1 MTVSE
6 THERSDRVFEAYRHC
21 ERVVREEARNF
32 SYGIRLM
39 PAPKRRAMSAVY
51 AFARGVDDIGDGPE
65 PACVRLDLL
74 DRSRLRLATVQEVL
88 RRRADVQA
96 LEGHP
101 VLTALADAAGRYPIP
116 LEAFDELIDGCE
128 DDVRGADY
136 KTFDDLLRYCQRV
149 AGTVGRLSLGVFG
162 SDGRQRAEGLAD
174 SLGVALQL
182 TNILRDLREDR
193 MAGRIYIPTEDL
205 ERFDCTL
212 DLDDSG
218 MFVDPPW
225 RLNELIGFQAE
236 RARAWYAEGM
246 RLLPLLDRRSAA
258 CTAAMAGIY
267 RRLLENIAARPSA
280 ALNARV
286 SLPTW
291 QKAVVA
297 ARALSG
303 VER

>member
-6 THERSDRVFEAYRHC
+6 TCERADEVAGAYRHC

-39 PAPKRRAMSAVY
+39 PPPKRRAMSAIY

-74 DRSRLRLATVQEVL
+74 DRSRQRLVTVQEVL
-88 RRRADVQA
+88 RRRSDARA

-101 VLTALADAAGRYPIP
+101 VLTALADAAGRFPIP
-116 LEAFDELIDGCE
+116 LAAFDELIDGCE
-128 DDVRGADY
+128 SDVRGARY
-136 KTFDDLLRYCQRV
+136 ETFDDLLRYCQQV

-182 TNILRDLREDR
+182 TNILRDVREDR
-193 MAGRIYIPTEDL
+193 MAGRVYLPAEDL
-205 ERFDCTL
+205 EQFGCTL
-212 DLDDSG
+212 ELDESG
-218 MFVDPPW
+218 VFIDPPW
-225 RLNELIGFQAE
+225 RLHKLIGFQAE
-236 RARAWYAEGM
+236 RARAWYAEGL

-267 RRLLENIAARPSA
+267 RRLLESIAANPSA
-280 ALNARV
+280 ALNSRV

-297 ARALSG
+297 ARALTG

>member
-6 THERSDRVFEAYRHC
+6 ARVRPGQVVEAYRHC

-39 PAPKRRAMSAVY
+39 PVPKRRAMSAIY
-51 AFARGVDDIGDGPE
+51 AFARGIDDIGDGPD
-65 PACVRLDLL
+65 PACVRLDQL
-74 DRSRLRLATVQEVL
+74 DRSRRRLATVQDVL
-88 RRRADVQA
+88 RGHAGVQE

-101 VLTALADAAGRYPIP
+101 VLTALADAAGRFPIP
-116 LEAFDELIDGCE
+116 LDAFDELIDGCE

-162 SDGRQRAEGLAD
+162 GQGRLRAEGLAD

-193 MAGRIYIPTEDL
+193 IAGRIYLPTEDL
-205 ERFDCTL
+205 ERFGCTL

-218 MFVDPPW
+218 RFVDPPW
-225 RLNELIGFQAE
+225 RLNELVGFQAE
-236 RARAWYAEGM
+236 RARAWYAEGL
-246 RLLPLLDRRSAA
+246 RLLSLLDRRSAA

-267 RRLLENIAARPSA
+267 RRLLENIAARPA
-280 ALNARV
+280 QALNQRA

>member
-6 THERSDRVFEAYRHC
+6 TCEGSERVVEAYRHC

-51 AFARGVDDIGDGPE
+51 AFARGIDDIGDGPE

-74 DRSRLRLATVQEVL
+74 DRSRQRLTTVQEVL
-88 RRRADVQA
+88 RRRMDVRA

-101 VLTALADAAGRYPIP
+101 VLTALADAAGRFPIP
-116 LEAFDELIDGCE
+116 LEAFEELIDGCE

-136 KTFDDLLRYCQRV
+136 ETFDDLLRYCQRV
-149 AGTVGRLSLGVFG
+149 AGSVGRLSLGVFG

-193 MAGRIYIPTEDL
+193 LAGRAYVPAEDL
-205 ERFDCTL
+205 ARFGCTL
-212 DLDDSG
+212 KLDESG
-218 MFVDPPW
+218 AFIDPPW

-236 RARAWYAEGM
+236 RARAWYAEGL

-267 RRLLENIAARPSA
+267 RRLLENIAARPQI
-280 ALNARV
+280 ALDARV

>member
-1 MTVSE
+1 MTALE
-6 THERSDRVFEAYRHC
+6 ACERSERVVEAYRHC

-39 PAPKRRAMSAVY
+39 PAPKRRAMSAIY
-51 AFARGVDDIGDGPE
+51 AFARGIDDIGDGPE

-74 DRSRLRLATVQEVL
+74 DRTRQRLLTVQEVL
-88 RRRADVQA
+88 RRRADVRA

-128 DDVRGADY
+128 NDVRGADY
-136 KTFDDLLRYCQRV
+136 DTFDDLLRYCQRV

-193 MAGRIYIPTEDL
+193 LAGRTYIPREDL
-205 ERFDCTL
+205 AQFGCTL
-212 DLDDSG
+212 ELDESG
-218 MFVDPPW
+218 TFVDPPW
-225 RLNELIGFQAE
+225 WLNKLVGFQAE
-236 RARAWYAEGM
+236 RARAWYAEGL

-267 RRLLENIAARPSA
+267 RRLLDTIAAQPSI
-280 ALNARV
+280 ALNSRA

>member
-6 THERSDRVFEAYRHC
+6 TCERSEQVFEAYRHC
-21 ERVVREEARNF
+21 ERVVRDEARNF

-39 PAPKRRAMSAVY
+39 PAPKRRAMSAIY
-51 AFARGVDDIGDGPE
+51 AFARGIDDIGDGPE

-74 DRSRLRLATVQEVL
+74 DRSRQRLLTVQEVL
-88 RRRADVQA
+88 RRRADVRE

-101 VLTALADAAGRYPIP
+101 VLTALSDAAGRYPIP

-128 DDVRGADY
+128 NDVRGADY
-136 KTFDDLLRYCQRV
+136 DTFDDLLRYCQRV

-193 MAGRIYIPTEDL
+193 LAGRIYIPKEDL
-205 ERFDCTL
+205 VRFGCTL
-212 DLDDSG
+212 ELDESG
-218 MFVDPPW
+218 AFIDPPW
-225 RLNELIGFQAE
+225 RLSELVGFQAE
-236 RARAWYAEGM
+236 RARAWYAEGL

-267 RRLLENIAARPSA
+267 RRLLETIAERPGI
-280 ALNARV
+280 ALHGRV